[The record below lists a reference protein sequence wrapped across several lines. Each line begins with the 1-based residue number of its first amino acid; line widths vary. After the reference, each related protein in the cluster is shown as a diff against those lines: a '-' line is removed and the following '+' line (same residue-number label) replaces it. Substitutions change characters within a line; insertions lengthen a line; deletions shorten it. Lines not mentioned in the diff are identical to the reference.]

1 MLMLLVFASAAMAD
15 LTQHYYKNRNFWQNA
30 ESYPEALNGVIDDAT
45 VRGDGTTTI
54 KKDGATVQLASNPVT
69 VTADGNV
76 VVTFIHE
83 GGDHMLNILGV
94 DLVDAD
100 GNVVA
105 SDYHYGSAGG
115 TLYLNVYTL
124 EGLTAN
130 ASLTLRSFVYDNTA
144 TNDRTN
150 SAAGYYEVTNVTGE
164 EIVNVN
170 EAVNLANGVYVIRD
184 ARSLDLPFYNGEL
197 IARGTMIGD
206 VADVA
211 YTFTIT
217 KGNDGYYTI
226 QVANGDYVVYTSTG
240 EGANV
245 AVKNAAEANDNNKWW
260 AIRKGT
266 NDSYRIIVPKTNDK
280 YNAPGWNFSAGLGG
294 VANKALGLWETTDGG
309 SQWYIG
315 KAPYLAEGTMKLKI
329 ANTYAYSNG
338 TNIVKATENNSP
350 LFTFTK
356 GENGYYTIQ
365 DVNDKFLIYASTD
378 NHLLTLSAE
387 ANDDNK
393 WWIVT
398 SDLQG
403 RDGMLE
409 ILPKQ
414 DNFST
419 STPAFNWSQNVTGAN
434 TALGFWGANDGSSYC
449 ELEMIPT
456 EGLYCIKAAGTGND
470 ASWYISYKNNE
481 DLFAASL
488 AAGERVGA
496 KHIWNFEAVEDGFK
510 LKSCNLGKYA
520 TLENASSNGGSAS
533 KFEEEFESATKFV
546 FYPQGG
552 DKFIIKDGNSNVVRT
567 ENGGA
572 VNYWSGEVNETWQ
585 LIPVTE
591 VEVSINE
598 FASICLPFAVSV
610 EGATAYAVES
620 VEAGFVT
627 LAEKADIPAGEGAI
641 LAGNGTATLTIAD
654 AATSDWTNN
663 KLEGTTVDSYIA
675 PAGTAYVLSKPADS
689 EVGLYKAL
697 LNKNATGGDGDTHFK
712 NNANKAYLVV
722 ANANPAA
729 QYSFRFEDG
738 TTGIDEVKGENGNV
752 KGIYDLTGR
761 RVETITAPGIYV
773 VNGKKVLVK

>member
-76 VVTFIHE
+76 VVKFIHD

-94 DLVDAD
+94 DLVDAG

-115 TLYLNVYTL
+115 TLYLNEYTL

-164 EIVNVN
+164 EIVNAN
-170 EAVNLANGVYVIRD
+170 DAVNLANGVYVIRD

-197 IARGTMIGD
+197 IARGTKIGD

-226 QVANGDYVVYTSTG
+226 QVANGDYVVYTSTD
-240 EGANV
+240 EGGNV
-245 AVKNAAEANDNNKWW
+245 AVKAAADANDGNKWW

-294 VANKALGLWETTDGG
+294 VANKALGLWETIDAG

-338 TNIVKATENNSP
+338 TNIVKATEGNSA
-350 LFTFTK
+350 LFTFVK
-356 GENGYYTIQ
+356 GTNECYTIQ
-365 DVNDKFLIYASTD
+365 DESGKYLIHTTTD
-378 NHLLTLSAE
+378 NHLLTLSE
-387 ANDDNK
+387 DANDDNK

-449 ELEMIPT
+449 ELEMVPT

-520 TLENASSNGGSAS
+520 TLENASSNGSSAS

-598 FASICLPFAVSV
+598 FASICLPFAVEV

-620 VEAGFVT
+620 TETEGYVVLVE
-627 LAEKADIPAGEGAI
+627 KDDIAANEGAI
-641 LAGNGTATLTIAD
+641 LAGNGVATLTIVDEAE
-654 AATSDWTNN
+654 TDWSNN
-663 KLEGTTVDSYIA
+663 KLEGTTVDTYV
-675 PAGTAYVLSKPADS
+675 AGPAYVLGNK
-689 EVGLYKAL
+689 EGVGLYKAL

-712 NNANKAYLVV
+712 NNANKAYLPAV
-722 ANANPAA
+722 AGSANVAS
-729 QYSFRFEDG
+729 YSFRFGEG
-738 TTGIDEVKGENGNV
+738 TTGIDQITDNREQSTA
-752 KGIYDLTGR
+752 IYDLTGR
-761 RVETITAPGIYV
+761 RVENITAPGIYV

>member
-1 MLMLLVFASAAMAD
+1 MKRFTLIVSLLVVFATTAMAN
-15 LTQHYYKNRNFWQNA
+15 LTQNYYKNTNFWVNTDN
-30 ESYPEALNGVIDDAT
+30 YPGELNGVIDGAT
-45 VRGDGTTTI
+45 VRGEGTQTI

-76 VVTFIHE
+76 VVKFIHD

-94 DLVDAD
+94 DLVDAE

-115 TLYLNVYTL
+115 TLYSNEYTL
-124 EGLTAN
+124 KSLTAN

-150 SAAGYYEVTNVTGE
+150 SAQGSYTITNVTGE
-164 EIVNVN
+164 AIQTVNQ
-170 EAVNLANGVYVIRD
+170 AINLANGVYVIRD
-184 ARSLDLPFYNGEL
+184 ARSLDLPFYNGTL
-197 IARGTMIGD
+197 IARGTKIGD

-217 KGNDGYYTI
+217 KGNEGYYTI

-240 EGANV
+240 GGANV

-294 VANKALGLWETTDGG
+294 VANKALGLWETTDAG

-365 DVNDKFLIYASTD
+365 DATSKYLIYTSTN
-378 NHLLTLSAE
+378 NHLLTLSE
-387 ANDDNK
+387 DANDDNK

-403 RDGMLE
+403 RDGMLD

-414 DNFST
+414 NDFSAGT
-419 STPAFNWSQNVTGAN
+419 HAFNWSQGVNNVAN
-434 TALGFWGANDGSSYC
+434 AGLGFWGANDGNSYC
-449 ELEMIPT
+449 ELEMVPT
-456 EGLYCIKAAGTGND
+456 EGFYYIKGTGNGNNAD
-470 ASWYISYKNNE
+470 WYMSYNGDKWYAE
-481 DLFAASL
+481 TA
-488 AAGERVGA
+488 AAGV
-496 KHIWNFEAVEDGFK
+496 KHIWKFEASEGGYTM
-510 LKSCNLGKYA
+510 LSCNLNKYA
-520 TLENASSNGGSAS
+520 KLENASTNGGQAS
-533 KFEEEFESATKFV
+533 TLADNGAKFV
-546 FYPQGG
+546 LHAQGG
-552 DKFIIKDGNSNVVRT
+552 NKFIIKDGNDNVVRT

-572 VNYWSGEVNETWQ
+572 VNYWSDESGETWQ

-591 VEVSINE
+591 VEVSVNE
-598 FASICLPFAVSV
+598 FASVCLPFDVKV
-610 EGATAYAVES
+610 EGATAYAVE
-620 VEAGFVT
+620 
-627 LAEKADIPAGEGAI
+627 DITTEGYVMLVDKEDIAAKEGAI
-641 LAGNGTATLTIAD
+641 LAGKGTAKLTIID
-654 AATSDWTNN
+654 EATTGWSAN
-663 KLEGTTVDSYIA
+663 KLMGTTIDSYIA
-675 PAGTAYVLSKPADS
+675 GDAYVLASGANGI
-689 EVGLYKAL
+689 GLYGAI
-697 LNKNATGGDGDTHFK
+697 LNKDAEGSEGSTHFK
-712 NNANKAYLVV
+712 NNANKAYLPM
-722 ANANPAA
+722 PAGA
-729 QYSFRFEDG
+729 EGIKSYSFRFEDG
-738 TTGIDEVKGENGNV
+738 TTAIENVEVENEVKA
-752 KGIYDLTGR
+752 IYDLTGR
-761 RVETITAPGIYV
+761 RVEEITAPGIYI

>member
-30 ESYPEALNGVIDDAT
+30 ESYPEALNGVIDGAT

-76 VVTFIHE
+76 VVTFIHD

-115 TLYLNVYTL
+115 TLYLNEYTL

-164 EIVNVN
+164 EIVNDN
-170 EAVNLANGVYVIRD
+170 DAVNLANGVYVIRD

-197 IARGTMIGD
+197 IARGTKIGD

-240 EGANV
+240 GGANV
-245 AVKNAAEANDNNKWW
+245 AVKNTAEANDNNKWW

-294 VANKALGLWETTDGG
+294 VANKALGLWETTDAG

-365 DVNDKFLIYASTD
+365 DATSKYLIYTSTND
-378 NHLLTLSAE
+378 HLLTLSE
-387 ANDDNK
+387 DANDDNK

-434 TALGFWGANDGSSYC
+434 TALGFWGANDNKSYC
-449 ELEMIPT
+449 ELEMVPT

-598 FASICLPFAVSV
+598 FASICLPFAVEV

-620 VEAGFVT
+620 TETEGYVVLVE
-627 LAEKADIPAGEGAI
+627 KDDIAANEGAI
-641 LAGNGTATLTIAD
+641 LAGNGVATLTIVDEAE
-654 AATSDWTNN
+654 TDWSNN
-663 KLEGTTVDSYIA
+663 KLEGTTVDTYV
-675 PAGTAYVLSKPADS
+675 AGNAYVLGKVD
-689 EVGLYKAL
+689 EVIGLYAAK
-697 LNKNATGGDGDTHFK
+697 LNKNAEGNDGETHFK
-712 NNANKAYLVV
+712 NNANKAYLRINV
-722 ANANPAA
+722 ANPAA
-729 QYSFRFEDG
+729 YYSFRFGEG
-738 TTGIDEVKGENGNV
+738 TTGVEKVEIRNEKSE
-752 KGIYDLTGR
+752 IYDLTGR
-761 RVETITAPGIYV
+761 KIENVTAPGIYV

>member
-1 MLMLLVFASAAMAD
+1 MLMLLVFAGTAMAD

-30 ESYPEALNGVIDDAT
+30 KNYPEALNGVIDAAT
-45 VRGDGTTTI
+45 VRGEGTQTI

-69 VTADGNV
+69 VTADGSV
-76 VVTFIHE
+76 VVKFIHD

-94 DLVDAD
+94 DLVDAE

-105 SDYHYGSAGG
+105 NDYHYGSAGG
-115 TLYLNVYTL
+115 TLYLNEYTL

-150 SAAGYYEVTNVTGE
+150 SAAGRYEVTNVTGE
-164 EIVNVN
+164 EIVTVN
-170 EAVNLANGVYVIRD
+170 AAVNLANGVYVIRD
-184 ARSLDLPFYNGEL
+184 VRSLDLPFYNGSLVE
-197 IARGTMIGD
+197 RGSKIGD
-206 VADVA
+206 IADAA

-217 KGNDGYYTI
+217 KGSNGYYTI
-226 QVANGDYVVYTSTG
+226 QVANGDYVVYTSTNG
-240 EGANV
+240 GGNV
-245 AVKNAAEANDNNKWW
+245 AVKAAADANDGNKWW
-260 AIRKGT
+260 AIREGK
-266 NDSYRIIVPKTNDK
+266 NSNAQRIIVPMTNDK
-280 YNAPGWNFSAGLGG
+280 YNAPGWNFSAGLNGQ
-294 VANKALGLWETTDGG
+294 ANKALGLWETTDDG

-350 LFTFTK
+350 LFTFKK
-356 GENGYYTIQ
+356 GENGCYTIQ
-365 DVNDKFLIYASTD
+365 DVNGKFLTYESTN
-378 NHLLTLSAE
+378 NHLLKLSAE

-414 DNFST
+414 DNFSIGT
-419 STPAFNWSQNVTGAN
+419 HAFNWSQGVNNVAN
-434 TALGFWGANDGSSYC
+434 AGLGFWGASDGNSYC
-449 ELEMIPT
+449 EMEMIPT

-470 ASWYISYKNNE
+470 VSWYISYKNNE

-533 KFEEEFESATKFV
+533 KFEKKFESATKFV

-552 DKFIIKDGNSNVVRT
+552 DKFIIKDGNGNVVRT

-585 LIPVTE
+585 LVRVDHI
-591 VEVSINE
+591 EVSVNE
-598 FASICLPFAVSV
+598 FASICLPFAVEV
-610 EGATAYAVES
+610 EGATAYAVENTATKGY
-620 VEAGFVT
+620 VV
-627 LAEKADIPAGEGAI
+627 LAEKADIAANEGAI
-641 LAGNGTATLTIAD
+641 LAGNAVATLNIIDEATAD
-654 AATSDWTNN
+654 WSAN

-675 PAGTAYVLSKPADS
+675 GDAYVLASGANGI
-689 EVGLYKAL
+689 GLYGAK
-697 LNKNATGGDGDTHFK
+697 LNKNEAGEEGTTHFK
-712 NNANKAYLVV
+712 NNANKSYLPRSTASGAAY
-722 ANANPAA
+722 
-729 QYSFRFEDG
+729 YSFRFGEG
-738 TTGIDEVKGENGNV
+738 TTGISEVKGENGNV
-752 KGIYDLTGR
+752 KAIYDLTGR
-761 RVETITAPGIYV
+761 RIEAITAPGIYI
-773 VNGKKVLVK
+773 VNGKKVLVN